1 MSLWKAFYLCKGSYN
16 PDWVSSLHLGHSKN
30 ISGEKLET
38 TLDAAWKRE
47 GRARNL
53 DQSVLKIDEAGS
65 EIQDIVFD
73 FDVDETNEEETGM
86 ATQTEESQ
94 YLFVSEREEPF
105 DDRQQQSEFLHWFA
119 WIRRY
124 DNSRHVNKKS
134 MTLSIFQEFVMN
146 IMKLKLNM
154 PKQDLAYRF
163 NISRS

>member
-1 MSLWKAFYLCKGSYN
+1 M
-16 PDWVSSLHLGHSKN
+16 
-30 ISGEKLET
+30 
-38 TLDAAWKRE
+38 
-47 GRARNL
+47 
-53 DQSVLKIDEAGS
+53 
-65 EIQDIVFD
+65 FD
-73 FDVDETNEEETGM
+73 FDVDETNDEETGM

-154 PKQDLAYRF
+154 PKQDLAYGF